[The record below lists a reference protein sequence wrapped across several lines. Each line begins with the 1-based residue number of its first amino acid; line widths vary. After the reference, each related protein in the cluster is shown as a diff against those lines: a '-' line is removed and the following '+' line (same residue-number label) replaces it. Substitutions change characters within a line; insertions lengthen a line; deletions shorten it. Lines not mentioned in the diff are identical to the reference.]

1 MDTPTSRALRN
12 GVVYGQKSMIPT
24 GVRIAFWTSAIL
36 MGGAQTWYTRH
47 RIFSDGISYLEIA
60 QQYASGDWHG
70 ALNAYWSPLY
80 SWIIAAY
87 LVLFRPG
94 PYWEVSALHVV
105 NFAAFLGSCWILEK
119 FLYELIKVRPNG
131 VAGFSTRTL
140 AIAGY
145 LAILHG
151 GLLMVGIGYVS
162 PDMLAYFLTG
172 LVAWLTA
179 RIAIKTSSALH
190 FAALGAALGLGYLDR
205 STFAPLSAVWI
216 LTTVLLVRK
225 RQDSVR
231 LAIWCGACFILVAAP
246 FALALTMQR
255 GSFTLGESGKLN
267 YGWEVNGA
275 ARSVHWQGE
284 PGDIGKP
291 AHPTRLILTEPVPV
305 YEFGQPVGGSYPPW
319 HNPAYWYE
327 GIRPRL
333 KFKEQTR
340 VFAVNLYTT
349 VLYLGTAPA
358 FVICFLAIIL
368 RRGKGIG
375 LMKWPPLYWALII
388 PAAAGI
394 GLYCLVL
401 VDKRYV
407 AGSIAVLS
415 ITMLAGVPMPDGRLG
430 KFANAG
436 AQMAALFFLLAMAVW
451 LRQALSMSIQDAV
464 TGREGER
471 NVSWMMA
478 HRFMELG
485 VKPGDRVAFVGTG
498 ISADWVRLVK
508 AKVVAEVPASWDR
521 GTMLNIVEENERN
534 SVRFFQLDEK
544 ARDKV
549 YEAFRSAG
557 AVIAVASHV
566 PGDARLDDWRPV
578 LDPAESG
585 QPQTGGQVLEQSP
598 GYYHW
603 LKR

>member
-1 MDTPTSRALRN
+1 
-12 GVVYGQKSMIPT
+12 MIPK
-24 GVRIAFWTSAIL
+24 GIRIAFWISAIL
-36 MGGAQTWYTRH
+36 LGGAQTWYTRH
-47 RIFSDGISYLEIA
+47 RIFSDGISYLEIGR
-60 QQYASGDWHG
+60 QYANGDWHG

-87 LVLFRPG
+87 LVIFRPA

-105 NFAAFLGSCWILEK
+105 NFAAFLGSFWIFEK
-119 FLYELIKVRPNG
+119 FLNELVKVRPNG
-131 VAGFSTRTL
+131 VRGFSTRTL
-140 AIAGY
+140 IITGY
-145 LAILHG
+145 VAILHG

-172 LVAWLTA
+172 LVAWLTL
-179 RIAIKTSSALH
+179 RMSLETSSAFH
-190 FAALGAALGLGYLDR
+190 FAALGATLGLGYLCR
-205 STFAPLSAVWI
+205 SAFAPLSAVWI
-216 LTTVLLVRK
+216 LTTVLLVR
-225 RQDSVR
+225 RRRDSVR
-231 LAIWCGACFILVAAP
+231 LVAWCGACFTLVAAP
-246 FALALTMQR
+246 FASALTMQR

-284 PGDIGKP
+284 PGDVGKP

-319 HNPAYWYE
+319 YNPAYWYE
-327 GIRPRL
+327 GIQPHL

-340 VFAVNLYTT
+340 VFAANLHTT
-349 VLYLGTAPA
+349 ILYLATAPA
-358 FVICFLAIIL
+358 FVICFLAIIV

-394 GLYCLVL
+394 ALYCVVF

-407 AGSIAVLS
+407 AGSFAVLS
-415 ITMLAGVPMPDGRLG
+415 ITALAGVAVPGGRLG
-430 KFANAG
+430 KYANPG
-436 AQMAALFFLLAMAVW
+436 AQVAALFFLIAMAVW
-451 LRQALSMSIQDAV
+451 LRPALLMSAQDAV
-464 TGREGER
+464 NRREGEY

-478 HRFMELG
+478 HRLTELG
-485 VKPGDRVAFVGTG
+485 VKPGDRIAFVGTG

-508 AKVVAEVPASWDR
+508 AKVVAEVPASWER
-521 GTMLNIVEENERN
+521 GTMLNIAEENEQN
-534 SVRFFQLDEK
+534 SVRFFQLDETS
-544 ARDKV
+544 RDKV
-549 YEAFRSAG
+549 YEAFRCAG

-566 PGDARLDDWRPV
+566 PRDARLGDWRPV
-578 LDPAESG
+578 LDPTEPG
-585 QPQTGGQVLEQSP
+585 YPRTGGQVLEQSP
-598 GYYHW
+598 GYYRW